1 MYNVLIVDDEHLVRY
16 GIKAMIDWESIGFK
30 VVGEAGNGKDGL
42 LAFEQLCPDVV
53 ITDIKMP
60 VMDGMEL
67 ISEVRRLDKQVK
79 LILFTC
85 LEDFDYAQR
94 AMRMGTTDYLIKSNI
109 MPHDLEQ
116 VMLKLKTVL
125 DEERVKANPALYNQQ
140 GDSSGEVY
148 TTTDAL
154 LLGLVQ
160 GTLSSASL
168 TEDRLCAAGLLEL
181 RGDLILLHIKI
192 DYKEQLSKHMS
203 DSDMILLHT
212 RGVEAVSEACT
223 AKGYASEQFSSS
235 TGEWNVLLKDI
246 GSNAAIQLGQ
256 LIIDRF
262 SSDWNISVT
271 IALSNPFASILQ
283 LRDAYS
289 QAEARYKLKLFLGCG
304 IVIDSDSTQQLAQES
319 SLPLIMNKRLNDYL
333 YSLDKEA
340 MQEYITGVLDDTRAR
355 LDYDRAQL
363 IAIELLL
370 NLTAMYS
377 DLTHDHEWLYE
388 RKKELY
394 DQIKE
399 LETIDD
405 MKRWF
410 IGVYEELIS
419 KLRSGYSSDLGAIPK
434 VIAYI
439 DQNYAQELSLQIL
452 SQYVHLSKNYLAN
465 LFKKETGEGVIDYIN
480 KVRIERAKVLLRNT
494 DLKSSEICSMVGVLD
509 SKYFSKLFKKMEG
522 LTPSEYRGSYYD

>member
-1 MYNVLIVDDEHLVRY
+1 
-16 GIKAMIDWESIGFK
+16 
-30 VVGEAGNGKDGL
+30 
-42 LAFEQLCPDVV
+42 
-53 ITDIKMP
+53 
-60 VMDGMEL
+60 
-67 ISEVRRLDKQVK
+67 
-79 LILFTC
+79 
-85 LEDFDYAQR
+85 
-94 AMRMGTTDYLIKSNI
+94 
-109 MPHDLEQ
+109 
-116 VMLKLKTVL
+116 
-125 DEERVKANPALYNQQ
+125 
-140 GDSSGEVY
+140 VY

-370 NLTAMYS
+370 NLTAMY
-377 DLTHDHEWLYE
+377 
-388 RKKELY
+388 
-394 DQIKE
+394 
-399 LETIDD
+399 
-405 MKRWF
+405 
-410 IGVYEELIS
+410 
-419 KLRSGYSSDLGAIPK
+419 
-434 VIAYI
+434 
-439 DQNYAQELSLQIL
+439 
-452 SQYVHLSKNYLAN
+452 
-465 LFKKETGEGVIDYIN
+465 
-480 KVRIERAKVLLRNT
+480 
-494 DLKSSEICSMVGVLD
+494 
-509 SKYFSKLFKKMEG
+509 
-522 LTPSEYRGSYYD
+522 